1 MLYYKQMEIEFNPLY
16 GFMLGVNYAY
26 YPEEN
31 GEPPLHYLQIAV
43 GIGII
48 GITWIA

>member
-1 MLYYKQMEIEFNPLY
+1 MEIEFEPLA

-26 YPEEN
+26 YPEEIDK
-31 GEPPLHYLQIAV
+31 PPLHYVQIAM
-43 GIGII
+43 GLGII